1 VANKHPKAGSIVVD
15 RLGAAISRRRAALKY
30 RERHHAK
37 LAKGIERAAVAEP
50 GDHGSAADLDE
61 RRDAVSTLLS
71 LTVATEFEEK
81 HIDYEETASN
91 SGASQTSYA
100 PSLWESNDRITVP
113 SIPKDASYGKA
124 FECPYCFFIVTVS
137 NRRSWARHVF
147 KDLMPYVC
155 VFPDCNAPNRLYD
168 SRHEWFH
175 HLRTKHVPSFDPSE
189 TDSCP
194 LRCGDA
200 VPVVSLERHL
210 GRHLE
215 ELALFALPRVD
226 TGDEEGSNESQASI
240 APAPGLDE
248 ASSASSS
255 EAIAS
260 VEFSSASQTNVVS
273 DVAEAVGTV
282 HKVEVLPRVGATI
295 DVSSKVAFHKGD
307 RIVLCGTD
315 GPFATNVQ
323 EILPPGSLAKMEDL
337 WYKAGPHTKLWGP
350 YLEKAVV
357 DSPLFVVRPID
368 NEENLMSIVREW
380 QHYARQNE
388 PADHVSEADGDD
400 IVEVIEEP
408 DHLGRRR
415 PESPGYDYID
425 PEEEIYFAKNDPSS
439 IERDESV
446 PTPPTNMG
454 DPADPPKLREH
465 VQLGYQVIVKG
476 LALTVTSDDLKEF
489 MRQAGEVL
497 SAFLRPGS
505 RLIPRQTGIVVYATR
520 EQAQRAIQTLND
532 QFFMGLP
539 VNVMEGRSIIIF
551 IDAMKRKYHIP
562 WGVCKKWK
570 VSQVR
575 IFLSGSSNVGRKWK
589 DLCGKFSRISTICE
603 TMSRLASTTSLDPTA
618 KLSDPR
624 IGRMSSNQ
632 ECR

>member
-1 VANKHPKAGSIVVD
+1 
-15 RLGAAISRRRAALKY
+15 LKY

-50 GDHGSAADLDE
+50 GDHGSAAGLDE

-71 LTVATEFEEK
+71 QTVATEFDEK

-100 PSLWESNDRITVP
+100 PSLWESSDRITVP

-189 TDSCP
+189 TESCP

-200 VPVVSLERHL
+200 VPIVSLERHL

-240 APAPGLDE
+240 APATGLDK
-248 ASSASSS
+248 ASSSSSS

-260 VEFSSASQTNVVS
+260 VEFSPASQANVAS

-295 DVSSKVAFHKGD
+295 DVLSKVALHKGD

-323 EILPPGSLAKMEDL
+323 EILSPGSLAKMGDL
-337 WYKAGPHTKLWGP
+337 WYKAGPHTKLWAP
-350 YLEKAVV
+350 YLENAVV
-357 DSPLFVVRPID
+357 ESPLFVVRPID
-368 NEENLMSIVREW
+368 HEENLMDLVRAW
-380 QHYARQNE
+380 QDHARQKE
-388 PADHVSEADGDD
+388 PADHVSEAEGDD
-400 IVEVIEEP
+400 VVKVIEEP
-408 DHLGRRR
+408 GHLDRGR
-415 PESPGYDYID
+415 PESPGYDHIG
-425 PEEEIYFAKNDPSS
+425 PEEDIYSFEYDPSY
-439 IERDESV
+439 IEPDELV
-446 PTPPTNMG
+446 PRNMG
-454 DPADPPKLREH
+454 DPADPSKLREP
-465 VQLGYQVIVKG
+465 VQLGSHVFVDN
-476 LALTVTSDDLKEF
+476 LAFAVTSDDLKEF
-489 MRQAGEVL
+489 MEQAGEVL
-497 SAFLRPGS
+497 SAVVLPGS
-505 RLIPRQTGIVVYATR
+505 KWIARRSGTVVYATR

-532 QFFMGLP
+532 QIFMGLP
-539 VNVMEGRSIIIF
+539 VNVMEADVARRSFIIF
-551 IDAMKRKYHIP
+551 IDAMKRKYHFP
-562 WGVCKKWK
+562 WDLCNKWK

-575 IFLSGSSNVGRKWK
+575 IFLSGSSNVGRIWK
-589 DLCGKFSRISTICE
+589 HLCRKLSRISTICE
-603 TMSRLASTTSLDPTA
+603 SVSRLASTISLDPTA

-624 IGRMSSNQ
+624 IGRMSSNL